1 MAFKQVGGKL
11 LQVLCTGTFAISRE
25 DAHFCLRLPMSR
37 LSAYRLLFQPLHRKT
52 RGSMKEPSILIYSEV
67 RTCLYIRTV
76 LNAPSI
82 GWFLELSILSVDFG
96 CCIAACLSE

>member
-67 RTCLYIRTV
+67 H
-76 LNAPSI
+76 A
-82 GWFLELSILSVDFG
+82 
-96 CCIAACLSE
+96 CIYVQFSMRR